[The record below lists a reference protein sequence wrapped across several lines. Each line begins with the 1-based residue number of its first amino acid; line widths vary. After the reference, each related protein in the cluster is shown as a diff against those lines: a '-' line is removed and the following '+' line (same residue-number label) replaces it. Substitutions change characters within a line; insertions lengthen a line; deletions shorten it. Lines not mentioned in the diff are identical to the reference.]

1 MFIKAIDEPK
11 IVIMLMI
18 HAAVSRTPVM
28 LATRLMRS
36 SLRSIAKLSS
46 YWNLFATDIF
56 DFSSFSLLLLS
67 QCHIVTIVTTIVG
80 ILNFYEMF

>member
-1 MFIKAIDEPK
+1 MYTCSQEYTSDI
-11 IVIMLMI
+11 L
-18 HAAVSRTPVM
+18 HSRNLSFLHNHLT
-28 LATRLMRS
+28 
-36 SLRSIAKLSS
+36 IAKLSS

-80 ILNFYEMF
+80 ILNFYCYFDESIYI